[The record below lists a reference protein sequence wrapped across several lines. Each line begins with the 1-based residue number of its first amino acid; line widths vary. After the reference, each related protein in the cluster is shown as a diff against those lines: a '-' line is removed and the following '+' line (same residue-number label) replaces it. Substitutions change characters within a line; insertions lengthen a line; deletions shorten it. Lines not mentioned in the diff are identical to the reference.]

1 MHRMNTHAAS
11 PRVFGTHRVLRFD
24 ILLPLALSVGT
35 LFSVGISA
43 QSPAE
48 STPQTTLIIFAD
60 KPMHDAQW
68 SSLFSAFRRG
78 QTILAASTPGL
89 SGEIDL
95 KRGDQLT
102 PGLQVK
108 SPIVVHLH
116 GSCTLLPRPR
126 YVVVGPIGWVPRVKG
141 HIQPFVNV
149 DCDRIVAMLG
159 PLALAMNHNR
169 RNTVMGEAIARVILH
184 EWIHF
189 STQSAAHSDHGVSK
203 SEFTVADLLAD
214 DTTTQNRA
222 RLRNSHKEPTL

>member
-1 MHRMNTHAAS
+1 MNIHAAS
-11 PRVFGTHRVLRFD
+11 PRVIAAHRAFGFD
-24 ILLPLALSVGT
+24 VILPLALFAGT

-48 STPQTTLIIFAD
+48 SPPRTTLIVFA
-60 KPMHDAQW
+60 DAQW
-68 SSLFSAFRRG
+68 ASLFTAFRRG
-78 QTILAASTPGL
+78 QTILAGTTPSL
-89 SGEIDL
+89 SSEIDL
-95 KRGDQLT
+95 KRGDELA
-102 PGLQVK
+102 PGFEVK

-203 SEFTVADLLAD
+203 SEFTVADLLAED
-214 DTTTQNRA
+214 ESTQNKGRKHR
-222 RLRNSHKEPTL
+222 RLDKPGIEF

>member
-1 MHRMNTHAAS
+1 MNIHAAS
-11 PRVFGTHRVLRFD
+11 PRVFAVHRLVRFD
-24 ILLPLALSVGT
+24 VILPLALLVVA
-35 LFSVGISA
+35 LFNDCILA
-43 QSPAE
+43 QSPVEPA
-48 STPQTTLIIFAD
+48 PRTTLIIFAD

-68 SSLFSAFRRG
+68 ASLFTAFRRG
-78 QTILAASTPGL
+78 QTIIAASTPGL
-89 SGEIDL
+89 SSEIDL

-203 SEFTVADLLAD
+203 SDFTVADLLAED
-214 DTTTQNRA
+214 EQTPKKGRIRNQYKGP
-222 RLRNSHKEPTL
+222 RL

>member
-1 MHRMNTHAAS
+1 MNIHAAS
-11 PRVFGTHRVLRFD
+11 PRVFAAHRVLRFD
-24 ILLPLALSVGT
+24 VFLSLLLLAGA
-35 LFSVGISA
+35 LFSGSISA
-43 QSPAE
+43 QSPSE
-48 STPQTTLIIFAD
+48 STPQATLIIFAD

-68 SSLFSAFRRG
+68 ASLFAEFRRG
-78 QTILAASTPGL
+78 QTILAATASSL

-95 KRGDQLT
+95 KRGDQLA
-102 PGLQVK
+102 PGSEVK

-203 SEFTVADLLAD
+203 SEFTVADLLAKD
-214 DTTTQNRA
+214 
-222 RLRNSHKEPTL
+222 EPTQDKGRTRNRYKGPRL